1 MDILF
6 FKNNKLKNGI
16 KARGSWFVRAVC
28 LTPINNQEFPI
39 MAKKLKE
46 LFLKMEKKDGFNNII
61 SGHSN
66 TLDKYYLDI
75 LDKYK
80 LPVAKKIMNISEG
93 GFHVLEVD
101 KEKNKIYYRHLF
113 KDFRD
118 LALQVY
124 NLLDIKPL
132 KNFPLN

>member
-1 MDILF
+1 MYAFNRIDIYDPAILHPT
-6 FKNNKLKNGI
+6 
-16 KARGSWFVRAVC
+16 A
-28 LTPINNQEFPI
+28 INNQEFPI

-46 LFLKMEKKDGFNNII
+46 LILKMEKKEGFNNVI

-75 LDKYK
+75 LDKHK
-80 LPVAKKIMNISEG
+80 LPSARKIMNISEG

-101 KEKNKIYYRHLF
+101 KQKNKIYYRHLF

-118 LALQVY
+118 FALQVY
-124 NLLDIKPL
+124 NLSDIKPS